1 MPEIKRQTLINIIYT
16 NMTNQLIKDQEFYNN
31 VMKEDQK
38 KKNDNK
44 NQKKDKSTKNI
55 TAAKKNEKEK

>member
-1 MPEIKRQTLINIIYT
+1 
-16 NMTNQLIKDQEFYNN
+16 
-31 VMKEDQK
+31 MKEDQK